1 MDLIADLN
9 QAIRRVAASSR
20 EMALKSQQDPRY
32 TTDPDFA
39 RKIDRV
45 LAVTDPEYVE
55 AHLS

>member
-1 MDLIADLN
+1 
-9 QAIRRVAASSR
+9 
-20 EMALKSQQDPRY
+20 MALKSQQDPRY